1 MARIVNDRDLRAGDI
16 SELVILSV
24 LAALGEAA
32 LPTLLESLEVA
43 TKNSKAPFS
52 VGPSLEEIL
61 KWRESLDEVQEEQ
74 RGGHKIYTVTGEGK
88 EVVERYNHL
97 LRELY
102 PNINELTRP
111 REVNLP

>member
-24 LAALGEAA
+24 LDVLGEAG

-43 TKNSKAPFS
+43 TKHSKAPFS

-61 KWRESLDEVQEEQ
+61 KWRERLNEVHEVQ
-74 RGGHKIYTVTGEGK
+74 RGGHKFYTVTVEGK
-88 EVVERYNHL
+88 EIVQHYHNL

-102 PNINELTRP
+102 PNMANFRT
-111 REVNLP
+111 